1 MMQTLLFLNVVEQKY
16 RLNIKSDNFLDISV
30 CSLTFHVLSDSVQG
44 QEHKV
49 ALPGRLRGPG
59 GRWRGSGGG
68 QA

>member
-1 MMQTLLFLNVVEQKY
+1 MMQTLLFLNVVGQKY

-30 CSLTFHVLSDSVQG
+30 CSLTFHVFSDSVQG

-59 GRWRGSGGG
+59 G
-68 QA
+68 

>member
-1 MMQTLLFLNVVEQKY
+1 MMQTLLFLNVVGQKY
-16 RLNIKSDNFLDISV
+16 RLNIKSFN
-30 CSLTFHVLSDSVQG
+30 VLSDSVQG